1 MVILVIVPEL
11 PIFQIL
17 ELLLQIG
24 NQIILLVLLCRYLKL
39 LLVKV
44 RVIVSYLGSLLSGAK
59 NTQNFLIEL
68 LPNRLGILSLSCLKV
83 FSLLNLVLRESFFV
97 FEHVVIVSLRTV
109 DVLLLLRFLGF
120 VRLLKVR
127 ILSLRLSFL
136 FLLRDFVALGVSLN
150 FLFVLLFFVLFA
162 LRLLLLGRVPRLF
175 TRGSGQIF
183 GVGVLNLT
191 GTLQSG
197 QRIICKRREF

>member
-1 MVILVIVPEL
+1 MVILVIVPDL
-11 PIFQIL
+11 PVFQIL

-44 RVIVSYLGSLLSGAK
+44 RVVVSYLGSLLSGAK

-97 FEHVVIVSLRTV
+97 FEHVVIVTLRTV
-109 DVLLLLRFLGF
+109 DVLFLLRFLGF
-120 VRLLKVR
+120 VRLLEVR

-136 FLLRDFVALGVSLN
+136 FLLGDFVALGISLN
-150 FLFVLLFFVLFA
+150 ILFV
-162 LRLLLLGRVPRLF
+162 
-175 TRGSGQIF
+175 
-183 GVGVLNLT
+183 
-191 GTLQSG
+191 
-197 QRIICKRREF
+197 

>member
-1 MVILVIVPEL
+1 MVILVIVPDL

-68 LPNRLGILSLSCLKV
+68 LPNGLGILSLSRLEI
-83 FSLLNLVLRESFFV
+83 FGLLNLVLRESFFF
-97 FEHVVIVSLRTV
+97 FEHVVIVTLRTV
-109 DVLLLLRFLGF
+109 DVLFLLRFLGF
-120 VRLLKVR
+120 VRLLEVR

-136 FLLRDFVALGVSLN
+136 FLLGDFVALGISLN
-150 FLFVLLFFVLFA
+150 ILFV
-162 LRLLLLGRVPRLF
+162 
-175 TRGSGQIF
+175 
-183 GVGVLNLT
+183 
-191 GTLQSG
+191 
-197 QRIICKRREF
+197 

>member
-1 MVILVIVPEL
+1 MVILVIVPDL
-11 PIFQIL
+11 PVFQIL

-97 FEHVVIVSLRTV
+97 FEHVVIVTLRTV
-109 DVLLLLRFLGF
+109 DVLFLLRFLGF
-120 VRLLKVR
+120 VRLLEVR

-136 FLLRDFVALGVSLN
+136 FLLGDLVALGISLN
-150 FLFVLLFFVLFA
+150 ILFV
-162 LRLLLLGRVPRLF
+162 
-175 TRGSGQIF
+175 
-183 GVGVLNLT
+183 
-191 GTLQSG
+191 
-197 QRIICKRREF
+197 

>member
-1 MVILVIVPEL
+1 MVILVIVPDL
-11 PIFQIL
+11 PVFQIL

-44 RVIVSYLGSLLSGAK
+44 WVIVSYLGSLLSGAK

-97 FEHVVIVSLRTV
+97 FEHVVIVTLRTV

-120 VRLLKVR
+120 VRLLEVR

-136 FLLRDFVALGVSLN
+136 FLLGDFVALGISLN
-150 FLFVLLFFVLFA
+150 ILFV
-162 LRLLLLGRVPRLF
+162 
-175 TRGSGQIF
+175 
-183 GVGVLNLT
+183 
-191 GTLQSG
+191 
-197 QRIICKRREF
+197 